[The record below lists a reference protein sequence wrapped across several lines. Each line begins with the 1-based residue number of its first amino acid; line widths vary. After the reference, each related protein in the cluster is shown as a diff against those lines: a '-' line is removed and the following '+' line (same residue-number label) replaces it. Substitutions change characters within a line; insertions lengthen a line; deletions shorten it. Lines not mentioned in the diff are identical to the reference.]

1 MTEDFW
7 FLKQCELFRRMTPA
21 EAARIEPRCRSRAF
35 KRGEPVYLPAE
46 AADSALVVAT
56 GRVKVGAMTA
66 DGKQSILAFVEPGEL
81 FGELSALDGSPREE
95 FAEASER
102 STIILLPADALR
114 ELVERNPLVA
124 AGVTKLIG
132 LRRRRIERRLRSL
145 LYRSNRQRVL
155 SLLAELAE
163 SYGDRAPDV
172 GPRAVRL
179 RIRLSHQDL
188 ASVIG
193 STRESVTV
201 TLGELAAEGLVEVG
215 RRRLVVTDTQRLLDP
230 AAESRSTSAER
241 DPGHSPQPVP
251 RR

>member
-1 MTEDFW
+1 LTEDLW

-21 EAARIEPRCRSRAF
+21 EASRLEPRCRSRVF
-35 KRGEPVYLPAE
+35 KRGEPIYLPSD

-56 GRVKVGAMTA
+56 GRVKIGAVTP

-81 FGELSALDGSPREE
+81 FGELSALDGAPREE
-95 FAEASER
+95 FAEAAER
-102 STIILLPADALR
+102 STIVLLPAEVLR

-155 SLLAELAE
+155 SLLAELAD
-163 SYGDRAPDV
+163 SYGDRAPEV

-215 RRRLVVTDTQRLLDP
+215 RRRIVVTDTARL
-230 AAESRSTSAER
+230 A
-241 DPGHSPQPVP
+241 DPGAETRESSP
-251 RR
+251 RA